1 MHRKRLRVA
10 APVVAVAALVG
21 GVASGLAASQAHH
34 ARGTAQTAYRVS
46 ASLKGSGAS
55 GLLSGALSTKGTKGT
70 LSWKLTLKPSG
81 AATSTQIRAGA
92 TGAGALLASL
102 CAPCAPGAH
111 GSKAVAGSA
120 LAKLVAGK
128 AGVVVKTKR
137 ATLRGAAKV
146 KAKSGGLT
154 IVVTPALVAQGKTL
168 AANKGCTGC
177 HTLDGTKS
185 TGPTWKGLAGA
196 KVHQT
201 DGTTI
206 TATDSYLVNVI
217 EDPTILKVVGYD
229 PSLMASYIPP
239 GSISH
244 SQALALAAYIKTIK

>member
-1 MHRKRLRVA
+1 MQRKRLRVA
-10 APVVAVAALVG
+10 AAVVAVAALT
-21 GVASGLAASQAHH
+21 GVASALAGSQTHH

-46 ASLKGSGAS
+46 AALKGSGAS
-55 GLLSGALSTKGTKGT
+55 GLLSGALTTTGTKGT
-70 LSWKLTLKPSG
+70 LTWKLTLKPSG
-81 AATSTQIRAGA
+81 AATSTQIRSGA

-102 CAPCAPGAH
+102 CAPCAAGAH
-111 GSKAVAGSA
+111 GSKPLAGSA

-128 AGVVVKTKR
+128 AGVVVKTKST
-137 ATLRGAAKV
+137 TLRGAAKV
-146 KAKSGGLT
+146 TSKSGLT
-154 IVVTPALVAQGKTL
+154 IVLTPALIAQGKTL

-244 SQALALAAYIKTIK
+244 SQAIALAAYIKTIK

>member
-1 MHRKRLRVA
+1 MQHKRLRVA
-10 APVVAVAALVG
+10 APVVALAALVG
-21 GVASGLAASQAHH
+21 GVASGLAASQTHH
-34 ARGTAQTAYRVS
+34 ARGTAQSAYRVS
-46 ASLKGSGAS
+46 ASLKGAGAS
-55 GLLSGALSTKGTKGT
+55 GLFSGALSTTGTKGT

-81 AATSTQIRAGA
+81 AATSAQIRAGA

-102 CAPCAPGAH
+102 CAPCATGAH

-128 AGVVVKTKR
+128 AGVVVKTKS

-146 KAKSGGLT
+146 TAKGGLT
-154 IVVTPALVAQGKTL
+154 IVVTPALVAQGKAL

-185 TGPTWKGLAGA
+185 TGPTWKGLAGS

-229 PSLMASYIPP
+229 PSLMASYVPP

-244 SQALALAAYIKTIK
+244 SQAIALAAYIKTIK